1 MTGTCGP
8 EEKRSRRVLRGRL
21 FSKGKIFNDLSLF
34 YSMVYLFFQYFFFS
48 IAILFAVRYQ
58 WDVCN
63 EDKCCVVTHHAADF
77 RAA

>member
-21 FSKGKIFNDLSLF
+21 FSKGKMLMISVCFTQWCT
-34 YSMVYLFFQYFFFS
+34 FFSILFFS

-63 EDKCCVVTHHAADF
+63 EDKCCVVTHLAADF